1 MYVHRL
7 ILRNKKYCCIFNYT
21 IIIII
26 IEQGEWVV

>member
-26 IEQGEWVV
+26 EQGEWVV